1 MNRDKIYTL
10 IQTEVDKMTGTTE
23 TYYKEKIR
31 NGIQETYENHKDELK
46 VPIDVKTLAKLT
58 DEAIEIAHN
67 QIPKVALRMYMM
79 DHKKTI
85 KIYTE
90 VYDILEKVCKL

>member
-1 MNRDKIYTL
+1 LDYKVDTL

-23 TYYKEKIR
+23 TYYKEKLR
-31 NGIQETYENHKDELK
+31 NGLQDICKDHFGELQTG
-46 VPIDVKTLAKLT
+46 PDVKILTKLT
-58 DEAIEIAHN
+58 NEAIEIAHS
-67 QIPKVALRMYMM
+67 QIPKVALKIYMM

-90 VYDILEKVCKL
+90 VYDILEKVSKLK

>member
-1 MNRDKIYTL
+1 MDHKIYTL

-46 VPIDVKTLAKLT
+46 VPIDVKILAKLT
-58 DEAIEIAHN
+58 DEVIEIAHN
-67 QIPKVALRMYMM
+67 QIPKVALRIYMM

>member
-1 MNRDKIYTL
+1 MDSKIYTF
-10 IQTEVDKMTGTTE
+10 IQTEVDKMTGTTD

-31 NGIQETYENHKDELK
+31 NGIQDTCKKHIDELK
-46 VPIDVKTLAKLT
+46 VGIDVKTLAKLK
-58 DEAIEIAHN
+58 DEAILIAHN
-67 QIPKVALRMYMM
+67 QIPKVALGMYMI